1 MSYEFKSR
9 IRYSETGRDRKLTL
23 VSMVDY
29 FQDCTTFHSEA
40 CGHGMDFTEQ
50 QGYAWMILSWQID
63 IARYPVLGETVR
75 IWTAPYAFRGFYG
88 YRNFALLSED
98 GTYLAKANSVWVFM
112 DKKAGRPGRLLPEHI
127 AGYGQDPKLE
137 MEYLSRKIGIPS
149 GGEKKEA
156 FQVHRYQ
163 IDTNNHVNNGQ
174 YIRMAEEY
182 LPEGVHP
189 ARLRVEYRRQAYVN
203 DTIVPVVLSR
213 DGEMLVSLCGLDEKP
228 YAVVA
233 FDFETADK

>member
-1 MSYEFKSR
+1 MSYEFESR
-9 IRYSETGRDRKLTL
+9 IRYSETGMDRKLTL

-40 CGHGMDFTEQ
+40 CGHGIDFVEQ
-50 QGYAWMILSWQID
+50 QGNAWMLLSWQID
-63 IARYPVLGETVR
+63 IARYPMLGDTVR
-75 IWTAPYAFRGFYG
+75 IWTAPYEFKGFYG
-88 YRNFALLSED
+88 CRNFALIDKD
-98 GTYLAKANSVWVFM
+98 GEYLAKANSVWVFM
-112 DKKAGRPGRLLPEHI
+112 NRQTGRPCKILPEHI
-127 AGYGQDPKLE
+127 AGYGLDPKLP

-182 LPEGVHP
+182 LPDGVCVS
-189 ARLRVEYRRQAYVN
+189 RLRVEYRRQAYVN

-213 DGEMLVSLCGLDEKP
+213 GSEILVSLCDPEEKP
-228 YAVVA
+228 YAVVG
-233 FDFETADK
+233 FELRSFS